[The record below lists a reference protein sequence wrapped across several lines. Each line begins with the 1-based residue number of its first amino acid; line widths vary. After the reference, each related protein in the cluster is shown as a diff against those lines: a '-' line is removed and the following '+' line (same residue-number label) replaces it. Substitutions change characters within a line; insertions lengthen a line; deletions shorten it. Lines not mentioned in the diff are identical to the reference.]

1 MFALIQPRLSS
12 WFETTFDIWT
22 LCSSY
27 MCVDQFDLRS
37 IVHPAIAMIHH
48 TTMITILHS
57 SLYNSSLCA
66 LSYAP
71 LYTLKRFLL
80 HCLLDLQCVLPLNLS
95 FLLDLKQLLLYEP
108 CVIPTCMWINL
119 TYVPL
124 PGEARRKKMLARGPV
139 FSGFNGPQYFVITI
153 SVNDA
158 MHNKHYYYHAAIR
171 TFSMVGFFC
180 KWWRF
185 PPYKGSNKKKL
196 FF

>member
-1 MFALIQPRLSS
+1 M
-12 WFETTFDIWT
+12 
-22 LCSSY
+22 CSSY

-71 LYTLKRFLL
+71 LYTVKRFLL

-108 CVIPTCMWINL
+108 CAMPTCMWINL

-124 PGEARRKKMLARGPV
+124 YTLQFPGKERRCWHRA
-139 FSGFNGPQYFVITI
+139 QYFLVLMVHSICF
-153 SVNDA
+153 
-158 MHNKHYYYHAAIR
+158 YYIR
-171 TFSMVGFFC
+171 Q
-180 KWWRF
+180 
-185 PPYKGSNKKKL
+185 
-196 FF
+196 